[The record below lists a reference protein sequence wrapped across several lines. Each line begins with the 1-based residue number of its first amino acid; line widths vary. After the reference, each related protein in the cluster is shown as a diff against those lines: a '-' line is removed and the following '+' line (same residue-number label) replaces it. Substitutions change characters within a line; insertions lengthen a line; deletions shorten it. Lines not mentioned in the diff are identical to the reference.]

1 MINNQKNEIKTLQLE
16 VALGTVL
23 ILGLIVYFI
32 EYKRRVRK
40 NQQQEFKQ
48 HIYEISKLKMQNIRE
63 KISPHFLF
71 NVLNNEINQH
81 PESTSEHQR
90 LIRLTR
96 LLRKGLDMSNRLRF
110 LSLKNLISYP
120 TMWHCCK
127 IQVNN
132 SHSVCINKGI

>member
-48 HIYEISKLKMQNIRE
+48 HIYEISKLKMQN
-63 KISPHFLF
+63 H
-71 NVLNNEINQH
+71 
-81 PESTSEHQR
+81 
-90 LIRLTR
+90 
-96 LLRKGLDMSNRLRF
+96 
-110 LSLKNLISYP
+110 
-120 TMWHCCK
+120 
-127 IQVNN
+127 
-132 SHSVCINKGI
+132 